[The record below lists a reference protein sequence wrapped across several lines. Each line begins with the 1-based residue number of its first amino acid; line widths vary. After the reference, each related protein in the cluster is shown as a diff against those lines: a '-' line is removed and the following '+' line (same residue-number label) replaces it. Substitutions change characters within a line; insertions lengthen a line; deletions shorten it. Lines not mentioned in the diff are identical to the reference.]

1 MTAIE
6 FLRRYRAD
14 DLVKS
19 SARGEFELKSHN
31 SFKING
37 ESSLWHW
44 KSRGIG
50 GKSALDYL
58 MHVEGCSFVEAVKM
72 LCDEQPVFTPQSHA
86 NVERQRPPFKLPEK
100 SPTTTRVEA
109 YLRCRGISPQVIQK
123 CIDDGILYESL
134 PYHNCVFVGRD
145 ADGVPKYA
153 ALRGT
158 YTYGKQFKGESTGS
172 NKRFGFCIEPTA
184 ESSAAAVFEAAIDA
198 MAEMTLAGDTADKY
212 RLDPQLVRAV
222 IFQESRFRPD
232 TIGTAGEVGLMQVL
246 PKGAVTDWARRHGV
260 AVPSVRELMRPELN
274 LEIGCYYLS
283 RAMKRWQDYRCRT
296 ELALCQYNAGESRA
310 NRWKP
315 SQPDGDMIENITI
328 AGTKTYVKN
337 IMRRYQQYRRD
348 EKP

>member
-19 SARGEFELKSHN
+19 SARGEFELKSHD

-72 LCDEQPVFTPQSHA
+72 LCEEQPCFIPQRHEE
-86 NVERQRPPFKLPEK
+86 VERKRPPFELPEK

-109 YLRCRGISPQVIQK
+109 YLRCRGISQAVIDHCLQT
-123 CIDDGILYESL
+123 GILYESL

-145 ADGVPKYA
+145 AGGTPRYA

-158 YTYGKQFKGESTGS
+158 YTYGKQFKAESTGS
-172 NKRFGFCIEPTA
+172 DKRFGFCIEPTT
-184 ESSAAAVFEAAIDA
+184 ESSAVAVFEAAIDA
-198 MAEMTLAGDTADKY
+198 MAEMTLTGNAADKY
-212 RLDPQLVRAV
+212 RLSLGGIYAPEEGRDIPPPAALEEFLAQHPRVDRIEFCLDNDPPGRAAAAALA
-222 IFQESRFRPD
+222 RLY
-232 TIGTAGEVGLMQVL
+232 GERYQ
-246 PKGAVTDWARRHGV
+246 V
-260 AVPSVRELMRPELN
+260 AVRLPPIEGFDYADLAQAA
-274 LEIGCYYLS
+274 LE
-283 RAMKRWQDYRCRT
+283 YR
-296 ELALCQYNAGESRA
+296 
-310 NRWKP
+310 
-315 SQPDGDMIENITI
+315 
-328 AGTKTYVKN
+328 TKSKVKN
-337 IMRRYQQYRRD
+337 CTRKQNRYKESTR
-348 EKP
+348 

>member
-1 MTAIE
+1 MPGVTKEQVAAARRMTAIE

-58 MHVEGCSFVEAVKM
+58 MHVEGCSFVEAVRL
-72 LCDEQPVFTPQSHA
+72 LCEEQPCFVPQRHED
-86 NVERQRPPFKLPEK
+86 VERKRPPFELPEK

-109 YLRCRGISPQVIQK
+109 YLRCRGISQAVIDHCLQT
-123 CIDDGILYESL
+123 GILYESL

-145 ADGVPKYA
+145 AGGTPRYA

-172 NKRFGFCIEPTA
+172 DKRFGFCIAPTA
-184 ESSAAAVFEAAIDA
+184 ESSALAVFEAAIDA
-198 MAEMTLAGDTADKY
+198 MAEMSLAGDAADKY
-212 RLDPQLVRAV
+212 RLSLGGIYAPEEGRDIHPPAALEEFLAQHPRVDRIEFCLDNDPPGRAAAAALA
-222 IFQESRFRPD
+222 RLY
-232 TIGTAGEVGLMQVL
+232 GEQYQ
-246 PKGAVTDWARRHGV
+246 V
-260 AVPSVRELMRPELN
+260 AVRLPPIEGFDYGDLAQAA
-274 LEIGCYYLS
+274 LE
-283 RAMKRWQDYRCRT
+283 YRTRNKAKNCARQQAKYK
-296 ELALCQYNAGESRA
+296 E
-310 NRWKP
+310 
-315 SQPDGDMIENITI
+315 
-328 AGTKTYVKN
+328 GT
-337 IMRRYQQYRRD
+337 R
-348 EKP
+348 

>member
-19 SARGEFELKSHN
+19 SARGEFELKSHD

-72 LCDEQPVFTPQSHA
+72 LCEEQPCFIPQRHEE
-86 NVERQRPPFKLPEK
+86 VERKRPPFELPEK

-109 YLRCRGISPQVIQK
+109 YLRCRGISQAVIDHCLQT
-123 CIDDGILYESL
+123 GILYESL

-145 ADGVPKYA
+145 AGGTPRYA

-172 NKRFGFCIEPTA
+172 DKRFGFCIEPTA
-184 ESSAAAVFEAAIDA
+184 ESRTVAVFEAAIDA
-198 MAEMTLAGDTADKY
+198 MAEMTLAGDAADKY
-212 RLDPQLVRAV
+212 RLSLGGIYAPEEGRDIHPPAALEEFLAQHPRVDRIEFCLDNDPPGRAAAAALA
-222 IFQESRFRPD
+222 RLY
-232 TIGTAGEVGLMQVL
+232 GEQYQVAERL
-246 PKGAVTDWARRHGV
+246 PPIEGFDYGDLAQA
-260 AVPSVRELMRPELN
+260 
-274 LEIGCYYLS
+274 
-283 RAMKRWQDYRCRT
+283 AMEYRTKAKAKSCAIR
-296 ELALCQYNAGESRA
+296 Q
-310 NRWKP
+310 
-315 SQPDGDMIENITI
+315 SQNNFPT
-328 AGTKTYVKN
+328 
-337 IMRRYQQYRRD
+337 R
-348 EKP
+348 

>member
-1 MTAIE
+1 MPGVTKEQVAAARRMTAIE

-72 LCDEQPVFTPQSHA
+72 LCDEQPSFIPQRHEE
-86 NVERQRPPFKLPEK
+86 VERKRPPFALPEK

-109 YLRCRGISPQVIQK
+109 YLRCRGISQAVIDHCLQT
-123 CIDDGILYESL
+123 GILYESL

-145 ADGVPKYA
+145 AGGTPRYA

-158 YTYGKQFKGESTGS
+158 YTYGKQFKAESTGS
-172 NKRFGFCIEPTA
+172 DKRFGFCIAPTA
-184 ESSAAAVFEAAIDA
+184 ESSALAVFEAAIDA
-198 MAEMTLAGDTADKY
+198 MAEMSLAGDAADKY
-212 RLDPQLVRAV
+212 RLSLGGIYAPEEGRDIHPPAALEEFLAQHPRVDRIEFCLDNDPPGRAAAAALA
-222 IFQESRFRPD
+222 RLY
-232 TIGTAGEVGLMQVL
+232 GEQYQ
-246 PKGAVTDWARRHGV
+246 V
-260 AVPSVRELMRPELN
+260 AVRLPPIEGFDYGDLAQAA
-274 LEIGCYYLS
+274 LE
-283 RAMKRWQDYRCRT
+283 YRTRNKAKNCARQQAKYK
-296 ELALCQYNAGESRA
+296 E
-310 NRWKP
+310 
-315 SQPDGDMIENITI
+315 
-328 AGTKTYVKN
+328 GT
-337 IMRRYQQYRRD
+337 R
-348 EKP
+348 

>member
-1 MTAIE
+1 MPGVTKEQVAAARQMTAIE

-19 SARGEFELKSHN
+19 SARGEFELKSHD

-72 LCDEQPVFTPQSHA
+72 LCDEQPSFIPQRHEE
-86 NVERQRPPFKLPEK
+86 VERQRPPFKLPEK

-109 YLRCRGISPQVIQK
+109 YLRCRGISQAVIDHCLQT
-123 CIDDGILYESL
+123 GILYESL

-145 ADGVPKYA
+145 AGGTPRYA

-172 NKRFGFCIEPTA
+172 DKRFGFCIKPTA
-184 ESSAAAVFEAAIDA
+184 ESGTVAVFEAAIDA
-198 MAEMTLAGDTADKY
+198 MAEMTLAGDAADKY
-212 RLDPQLVRAV
+212 RLSLGGIYAPEEGRDIHPPAALEKFLAQHPRVDRIEFCLDNDPPGRAAAAALA
-222 IFQESRFRPD
+222 RLY
-232 TIGTAGEVGLMQVL
+232 GERYQ
-246 PKGAVTDWARRHGV
+246 V
-260 AVPSVRELMRPELN
+260 AVRLPPIEGFDYADLAQAA
-274 LEIGCYYLS
+274 LE
-283 RAMKRWQDYRCRT
+283 YR
-296 ELALCQYNAGESRA
+296 
-310 NRWKP
+310 
-315 SQPDGDMIENITI
+315 
-328 AGTKTYVKN
+328 TKSKVKN
-337 IMRRYQQYRRD
+337 CTRKQNRYKESTR
-348 EKP
+348 

>member
-1 MTAIE
+1 MPGVTKEQVAAARQITAIE
-6 FLRRYRAD
+6 FLRRYRAG

-58 MHVEGCSFVEAVKM
+58 MHVEGCSFVEAVRL
-72 LCDEQPVFTPQSHA
+72 LCEEQPCFVPQRHED
-86 NVERQRPPFKLPEK
+86 VERKRPPFELPEK

-109 YLRCRGISPQVIQK
+109 YLRCRGISQAVIDHCLQT
-123 CIDDGILYESL
+123 GILYESL

-145 ADGVPKYA
+145 AGGTPRYA

-172 NKRFGFCIEPTA
+172 DKRFGFCIAPTA

-198 MAEMTLAGDTADKY
+198 MAEMSLAGDAADKY
-212 RLDPQLVRAV
+212 RLSLGGIYAPEEGRDIHPPAALEELLAQHPQVNRIEFCLDNDPPGRAAAAALA
-222 IFQESRFRPD
+222 RLY
-232 TIGTAGEVGLMQVL
+232 GERYQ
-246 PKGAVTDWARRHGV
+246 V
-260 AVPSVRELMRPELN
+260 AVRLPPIEGFDYGDLAQAA
-274 LEIGCYYLS
+274 LE
-283 RAMKRWQDYRCRT
+283 YR
-296 ELALCQYNAGESRA
+296 
-310 NRWKP
+310 
-315 SQPDGDMIENITI
+315 
-328 AGTKTYVKN
+328 TKSKVKN
-337 IMRRYQQYRRD
+337 CTRQQTKYKEGTR
-348 EKP
+348 

>member
-1 MTAIE
+1 MPGVTKEQVAAARQMTAIE

-58 MHVEGCSFVEAVKM
+58 MHVEGCSFVEAVRL
-72 LCDEQPVFTPQSHA
+72 LCEEQPSFIPQRHEE
-86 NVERQRPPFKLPEK
+86 VERQRPPFELPEK

-109 YLRCRGISPQVIQK
+109 YLRCRGISQAVIDHCLQT
-123 CIDDGILYESL
+123 GILYESL

-145 ADGVPKYA
+145 AGGTPRYA

-172 NKRFGFCIEPTA
+172 DKRFGFCIEPAT
-184 ESSAAAVFEAAIDA
+184 ESSAVAVFEAAIDA
-198 MAEMTLAGDTADKY
+198 MAEMSLAGDAADKY
-212 RLDPQLVRAV
+212 RLSLGGIYAPEEGRDIHPPAALEGFLAQHPRVDRIEFCLDNDPPGRAAA
-222 IFQESRFRPD
+222 
-232 TIGTAGEVGLMQVL
+232 TALARLYGERYQ
-246 PKGAVTDWARRHGV
+246 V
-260 AVPSVRELMRPELN
+260 AVRLPPIEGFDYGDLAQAA
-274 LEIGCYYLS
+274 LE
-283 RAMKRWQDYRCRT
+283 YRTRNKTKNCARQQT
-296 ELALCQYNAGESRA
+296 KYKE
-310 NRWKP
+310 
-315 SQPDGDMIENITI
+315 
-328 AGTKTYVKN
+328 GT
-337 IMRRYQQYRRD
+337 R
-348 EKP
+348 